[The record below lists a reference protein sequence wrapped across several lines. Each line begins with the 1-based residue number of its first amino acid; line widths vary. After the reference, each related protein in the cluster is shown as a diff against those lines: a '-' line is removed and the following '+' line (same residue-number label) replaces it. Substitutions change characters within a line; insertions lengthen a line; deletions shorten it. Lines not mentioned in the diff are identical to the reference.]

1 MKNNIFLRG
10 VIVAKRTF
18 GTGTVQF
25 KIRTKRQSYHP
36 NDTSQFF
43 YDYNNVNFSGNED
56 YIKSWVDQYDVND
69 HVDIDGSIIQ
79 IMKRRNDGKTETIQR
94 LIGKN
99 INPTKRILE
108 EEFGY
113 QNGTYLQNENR
124 FVLKG
129 IVSKVNQFGKNILGI
144 NIRTFVD
151 EKENNISTVYFGTN
165 NKLAE
170 DLKVGNMVCVVGNIQ
185 SNKKVYDED
194 RTEYFTNFVIDGIYQ
209 EELLETRPL

>member
-56 YIKSWVDQYDVND
+56 YIKSLFDQYDVND

-99 INPTKRILE
+99 ISPTKRILE